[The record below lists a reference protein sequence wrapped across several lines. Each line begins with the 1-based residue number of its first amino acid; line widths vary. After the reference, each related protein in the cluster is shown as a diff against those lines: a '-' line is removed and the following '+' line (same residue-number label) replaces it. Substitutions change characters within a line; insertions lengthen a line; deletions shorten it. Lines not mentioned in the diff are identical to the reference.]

1 MKKNILKILS
11 FVFVFAFILTGCA
24 TVSDIKNESEDL
36 IYNGGHVALV
46 GDHLYFANAYT
57 PVGDSDTDFAYGQSA
72 KVSYLNRLDMTKD
85 FGTSKPIESPKGA
98 EKVNSKVVGYENQY
112 MFVLGDYVYFTSA
125 NTHKTDKLENTYKLV
140 TFFRSKLNGDGLS
153 EIFTTNQFDSAKG
166 TITTMKGSDDKY
178 YLIVFDGNELSAIRL
193 GNNLGKRQVLA
204 KDVLSIAV
212 PDEGDEYS
220 VKEIYYTANHKD
232 EDGTASSEV
241 DIFSVDYATNKST
254 KRGTAGAGSK
264 VNFIDRVGDT
274 IFYTNSAVVGGNY
287 ECYIEDVSKTS
298 NFNGGN
304 RFYSSTTL
312 KNVTSIMAGD
322 PLTEGYIFVS
332 GNDSAIMYKNTVS
345 NVETSLLLPKTNY
358 TDILFV
364 EGDYVY
370 YSTTTGIYR
379 ISARDKSID
388 TIVEMNSIIS
398 GKCSYVNEYIY
409 FYGQLD
415 IEEEEAVEGE
425 DKVEYEDDTNHYMYR
440 IKCDG
445 NGGYQMLSTYTRVE
459 KKASTN

>member
-24 TVSDIKNESEDL
+24 TVSNIKNDSEKL

-46 GDHLYFANAYT
+46 GNHLYFANAYT
-57 PVGDSDTDFAYGQSA
+57 PVGDSDTDFAYGNSA
-72 KVSYLNRLDMTKD
+72 KVSYLNRLDLTKD
-85 FGTSKPIESPKGA
+85 FETELPIESPKGA

-125 NTHKTDKLENTYKLV
+125 NTHKTDKLQNTYKLV
-140 TFFRSKLNGDGLS
+140 TFFRSRLNGDDLS
-153 EIFTTNQFDSAKG
+153 EIFTTNQFDSATG
-166 TITTMKGSDDKY
+166 TITTMKGADDKY
-178 YLIVFDGNELSAIRL
+178 YLVVFDGNELSTIRL
-193 GNNLGKRQVLA
+193 GNSLGKRQVVA
-204 KDVLSIAV
+204 KDVLSVAV
-212 PDEGDEYS
+212 PGEGEDYS
-220 VKEIYYTANHKD
+220 VKEVFYTATHKD
-232 EDGTASSEV
+232 EDGNATSEV
-241 DIFSVDYATNKST
+241 DIFSVNYATGVKT
-254 KRGTAGAGSK
+254 KRGAAGAGSK

-274 IFYTNSAVVGGNY
+274 IFYTNSAVVGGGN
-287 ECYIEDVSKTS
+287 ECYSEDISLTS

-312 KNVTSIMAGD
+312 KNVTRVMQGD
-322 PLTEGYIFVS
+322 PLTEGYIFVN

-345 NVETSLLLPKTNY
+345 GAETSLLLPKTNY

-379 ISARDKSID
+379 ISARDKSIN
-388 TIVEMNSIIS
+388 TIVEMDSIVS

-415 IEEEEAVEGE
+415 LEEEEEVEGE
-425 DKVEYEDDTNHYMYR
+425 TKVEYEEDTNNYMYR

-459 KKASTN
+459 KKSSTN